1 MNEELLKKASK
12 EHVEVLKNYK
22 HGLVGIGMSML
33 DYTDIQVSYEMG
45 ARWYVALVWKGASV
59 PPENGKMLLC
69 KAGENVFIGGLN
81 NTDWEETVK
90 MLGIELYAYVEDLMP
105 NLEEE
110 IQLIA
115 K

>member
-1 MNEELLKKASK
+1 MNEEILKKASE
-12 EHVEVLKNYK
+12 EHVEVMKNYK
-22 HGLVGIGMSML
+22 SGLIGSTI

-45 ARWYVALVWKGASV
+45 ARWYIALVWKGATV

-69 KAGENVFIGGLN
+69 KAGDNVFIGGPN
-81 NTDWEETVK
+81 NTEWEETVK
-90 MLGIELYAYVEDLMP
+90 MFRIEIYAYVEDLMP

-110 IQLIA
+110 IQMIT